1 MELNEAKQIL
11 TKAGFL
17 VESENRTD
25 EIASILSDVFGL
37 EKIVSASTKGRVYYV
52 TLGDG
57 QHDVYVIATYN
68 DETDILDVKI
78 NYGNFEDVFKNFA
91 SHVTKNE
98 YGCEPD
104 EELDSWISDVMDEWT
119 DAFGY

>member
-37 EKIVSASTKGRVYYV
+37 EKIVSASNKGRVYYV

>member
-1 MELNEAKQIL
+1 MNLNEAKEIL
-11 TKAGFL
+11 KNAGYL
-17 VESENRTD
+17 IESENRTD
-25 EIASILSDVFGL
+25 EIANILSDVFGL
-37 EKIVSASTKGRVYYV
+37 EEIVSASNKGRVYYI

-68 DETDILDVKI
+68 DETDVLDVKL

-91 SHVTKNE
+91 SHVTQE
-98 YGCEPD
+98 EFGCEPD
-104 EELDSWISDVMDEWT
+104 AELDSWISDVMDEWT